1 MSEQKCKCSKYLAI
15 LVTINTLLLTF
26 MFVQMVN
33 SPSGGGFCP
42 LKKHSYGKICPLSSQ
57 KGSGYMKRMA
67 DQMPGK

>member
-1 MSEQKCKCSKYLAI
+1 MSEQKCNCSKYLAI

-33 SPSGGGFCP
+33 GPFGGGFCS
-42 LKKHSYGKICPLSSQ
+42 LKNRSYGKMCPLSSQ
-57 KGSGYMKRMA
+57 KGSGYMKSMA